1 MTQDQEALPG
11 LGVRGGKRSWDLP
24 LSRPPC
30 LAGGGFQSGGNRG
43 RGRGGKRGNQSG
55 KNVMVEPH
63 RHEGE

>member
-1 MTQDQEALPG
+1 VRMARKEGEAFVG
-11 LGVRGGKRSWDLP
+11 RGEGRDRGVP
-24 LSRPPC
+24 LLLQLS
-30 LAGGGFQSGGNRG
+30 LLGGGFQAGGNRG

>member
-1 MTQDQEALPG
+1 MWG
-11 LGVRGGKRSWDLP
+11 LP
-24 LSRPPC
+24 LIVSFPV
-30 LAGGGFQSGGNRG
+30 GGGFQSGGTRG